1 MDQPPPVQGRNTP
14 LTLFLEHPAMKPLPL
29 FRHVTPILLAV
40 LALSCSGPA
49 RTEPLPPKLAVIDHD
64 RLLLESQSGKTLI
77 APLDALMKQKKAEAQ
92 ALEEELRKIRASAME
107 QTATTS
113 EQQRASLQRRFNDK
127 MQDMRRFEAEA
138 NNELDRV
145 RADAFGKFKRLSSP
159 VIQAVGK
166 EQGYTMIF
174 RLQDA
179 GLVYL
184 DPSADITDLVIQRL
198 NAQSAVAK

>member
-1 MDQPPPVQGRNTP
+1 
-14 LTLFLEHPAMKPLPL
+14 MKPVPL

-49 RTEPLPPKLAVIDHD
+49 RAEPLPPKLAVIDHD
-64 RLLLESQSGKTLI
+64 RLLLESDSGKILI
-77 APLDALMKQKKAEAQ
+77 APLDTLMKQKKAEAQ
-92 ALEEELRKIRASAME
+92 AMEEELRKLRASAVE
-107 QTATTS
+107 QAASTS
-113 EQQRASLQRRFNDK
+113 DQQRASLQRRFNDK

-138 NNELDRV
+138 NSELDRT
-145 RADAFGKFKRLSSP
+145 RADAFGKFKTLSFP
-159 VIQAVGK
+159 VIRAFGK

-184 DPSADITDLVIQRL
+184 DPSADVTDLVIQRL
-198 NAQSAVAK
+198 NRQSAAAK

>member
-1 MDQPPPVQGRNTP
+1 
-14 LTLFLEHPAMKPLPL
+14 MKPVPL

-49 RTEPLPPKLAVIDHD
+49 RAEPLPPKLAVIDHD
-64 RLLLESQSGKTLI
+64 RLLLESDSGKILI
-77 APLDALMKQKKAEAQ
+77 APLDTLMKQKKAEVQ
-92 ALEEELRKIRASAME
+92 AMEAELRKLRASAVE
-107 QTATTS
+107 QAASAS
-113 EQQRASLQRRFNDK
+113 EQQRASVQRRFNDK
-127 MQDMRRFEAEA
+127 MQDLRRFEAEA
-138 NNELDRV
+138 NNELDRA
-145 RADAFGKFKRLSSP
+145 RTDAFGKFRHLSSP
-159 VIQAVGK
+159 VIQAFGK

-184 DPSADITDLVIQRL
+184 DPSADITDLLIQRL